1 MKRLL
6 STTGVAVVLA
16 FSCVACDKIKPP
28 QPQLQKPSAP
38 SDQVSQGE
46 HEAYSQAAQKELDD
60 LRNVIAELKAKVAS
74 ANQQTK
80 VQLGEEIKKLETK
93 LRETQQQ
100 LMALKSG
107 TVESWTQLK
116 MSFVKSL
123 EQLKSGIENYRK
135 NAA

>member
-1 MKRLL
+1 MKRFL
-6 STTGVAVVLA
+6 STTGVVIALA
-16 FSCVACDKIKPP
+16 FSGVACDKIKPP
-28 QPQLQKPSAP
+28 QPQLQKPPAP

-46 HEAYSQAAQKELDD
+46 HEAYSQAAQKELDG

-80 VQLGEEIKKLETK
+80 VQLGEEIEKLETK

-116 MSFVKSL
+116 ISFVKSL

-135 NAA
+135 NAT

>member
-6 STTGVAVVLA
+6 STTGVVIALA
-16 FSCVACDKIKPP
+16 FSGVACDKIKPP
-28 QPQLQKPSAP
+28 QPQLQQPPAP

-80 VQLGEEIKKLETK
+80 VQLGEEIEKLETK
-93 LRETQQQ
+93 LHDTQQQ

-123 EQLKSGIENYRK
+123 EQLKNGIENYRK

>member
-6 STTGVAVVLA
+6 STTSVVIALA
-16 FSCVACDKIKPP
+16 FSGVACDKIKPP
-28 QPQLQKPSAP
+28 QPQLQKPPAP

-80 VQLGEEIKKLETK
+80 VQLGEEIEKLETK
-93 LRETQQQ
+93 LRDTQQQ

-123 EQLKSGIENYRK
+123 EQLKNGIENYRK

>member
-6 STTGVAVVLA
+6 STTGVVIALA
-16 FSCVACDKIKPP
+16 FSGVACDKIKPP
-28 QPQLQKPSAP
+28 QPQLQKPPAP

-46 HEAYSQAAQKELDD
+46 HEAYSQAAQKELDG

-80 VQLGEEIKKLETK
+80 VQLGEEIEKLETK

-116 MSFVKSL
+116 ISFVKSL

-135 NAA
+135 NAT

>member
-6 STTGVAVVLA
+6 STTGVVIVLA
-16 FSCVACDKIKPP
+16 FSGVACDKIKPP
-28 QPQLQKPSAP
+28 QPQLQKPPAP

-80 VQLGEEIKKLETK
+80 VQLGEEIEKLETK
-93 LRETQQQ
+93 LRDTQQQ
-100 LMALKSG
+100 LMAMKSG
-107 TVESWTQLK
+107 TLESWTQLK

-135 NAA
+135 NAT